1 MMPIFLA
8 IAGLIALLCF
18 AAMCIYV
25 IVALKDSRVFMQKSV
40 VSLDEAVKA
49 INRIESNVE
58 KTLSIAN
65 KTFEDTS
72 NTAIQIDKQ
81 FEALDTGIEYFNS
94 IAKRVNDLEM
104 VLQRKI
110 EGPLMQAASVVS
122 GVAKAF
128 SAISSSLTSGKNK

>member
-1 MMPIFLA
+1 MPIFLE

-25 IVALKDSRVFMQKSV
+25 IVALKDTRLFMQKSV
-40 VSLDEAVKA
+40 VSLEDAVKA
-49 INRIESNVE
+49 INRIEANVE
-58 KTLSIAN
+58 RTLSTAN
-65 KTFEDTS
+65 TTLEHTS
-72 NTAIQIDKQ
+72 NTVIRIDNQ
-81 FEALDTGIEYFNS
+81 FEALETGIEYFNS
-94 IAKRVNDLEM
+94 VAKRVNDLEM

-128 SAISSSLTSGKNK
+128 SPISSSLTSGKNK

>member
-1 MMPIFLA
+1 MPILLA

-25 IVALKDSRVFMQKSV
+25 IFALKDSRVFMQKSV
-40 VSLDEAVKA
+40 VSLEEAVKA

-58 KTLSIAN
+58 KTLSTAN
-65 KTFEDTS
+65 TTLEHTS
-72 NTAIQIDKQ
+72 NTVIRIDNQ
-81 FEALDTGIEYFNS
+81 FESLETGIEYFNS
-94 IAKRVNDLEM
+94 VAKRVNDLEM
-104 VLQRKI
+104 VLQKKI